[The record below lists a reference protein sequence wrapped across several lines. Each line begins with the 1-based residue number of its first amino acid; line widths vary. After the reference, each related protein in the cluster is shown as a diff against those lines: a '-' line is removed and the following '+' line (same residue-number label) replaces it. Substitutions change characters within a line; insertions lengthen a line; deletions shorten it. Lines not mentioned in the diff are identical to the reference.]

1 MFTIKGKVA
10 IITGPSGGIG
20 KGVAMKFA
28 EAGFDIFG
36 VDYAD
41 CAELK
46 KEIEEK
52 FGTKLEYMQADLTKT
67 NAALAEKIVESA
79 VKAFG
84 RADVLI
90 NNAGIAR
97 RCDAI
102 DYKEEDWNAAITINL
117 TTCFLLSQAVARQYM
132 KQGTGGKIVS
142 LASMLAFSGGIR
154 VPSYAA
160 SKHGIAGITK
170 ALCNEWAKEGINVNA
185 VAPGYVDT
193 PMNKA
198 HKEDPKR
205 FKELNDRIPFGR
217 WATPEEIAGPIL
229 FLCTE
234 EARYINGYV
243 LAVDGGWLAR

>member
-46 KEIEEK
+46 KEIEAK

-67 NAALAEKIVESA
+67 NADLAEKIVESA
-79 VKAFG
+79 VEAFG
-84 RADVLI
+84 RVDVLI

-132 KQGTGGKIVS
+132 KQGTAVKLSVWRLCWPSAAAFAFRPTRPANTESRGSQKRCAMNGQKK
-142 LASMLAFSGGIR
+142 ASMLTPLRR
-154 VPSYAA
+154 VMWT
-160 SKHGIAGITK
+160 H
-170 ALCNEWAKEGINVNA
+170 
-185 VAPGYVDT
+185 
-193 PMNKA
+193 
-198 HKEDPKR
+198 R
-205 FKELNDRIPFGR
+205 
-217 WATPEEIAGPIL
+217 
-229 FLCTE
+229 
-234 EARYINGYV
+234 
-243 LAVDGGWLAR
+243 

>member
-1 MFTIKGKVA
+1 MFTINGKVA

-46 KEIEEK
+46 KEIEGK

-67 NAALAEKIVESA
+67 DTALAEKIVASA
-79 VKAFG
+79 VDAFG
-84 RADVLI
+84 RVDVLV

-102 DYKEEDWNAAITINL
+102 DYREEDWNAAITINL
-117 TTCFLLSQAVARQYM
+117 TTCFLLSQQVAKQYI

-170 ALCNEWAKEGINVNA
+170 ALCNEWAKHGINVNA

-193 PMNKA
+193 PMNQA
-198 HKEDPKR
+198 HKDDPKR
-205 FKELNDRIPFGR
+205 FKELNERIPYGR

-234 EARYINGYV
+234 EAKYINGYV

>member
-1 MFTIKGKVA
+1 MFTINGKVA
-10 IITGPSGGIG
+10 VITGPSGGIG

-46 KEIEEK
+46 KEIEGK
-52 FGTKLEYMQADLTKT
+52 FGTKVEYMQADLTKT
-67 NAALAEKIVESA
+67 DTALAEKIISSA

-84 RADVLI
+84 RVDVLI

-117 TTCFLLSQAVARQYM
+117 TTCFLLSQQAAKQYI
-132 KQGTGGKIVS
+132 KQGNGGKIVS

-170 ALCNEWAKEGINVNA
+170 ALCNEWAKHGINVNA

-193 PMNKA
+193 PMNQA
-198 HKEDPKR
+198 HKDDPQR
-205 FKELNDRIPFGR
+205 FQELNERIPFGR

-234 EARYINGYV
+234 EAKYINGYV

>member
-1 MFTIKGKVA
+1 MFTIKGEVA

-20 KGVAMKFA
+20 KSVAQTFA
-28 EAGFDIFG
+28 EAGINIFG
-36 VDYAD
+36 VDFSPMD
-41 CAELK
+41 EIK
-46 KEIEEK
+46 KECEDLGVK
-52 FGTKLEYMQADLTKT
+52 FEGYHADLTKPS
-67 NAALAEKIVESA
+67 AELMADIVEKA
-79 VKAFG
+79 VEAFG
-84 RADVLI
+84 RVDILI

-102 DYKEEDWNAAITINL
+102 DYTEADWDAALNINL
-117 TTCFLLSQAVARQYM
+117 KTCFLLSQACARQFI

-142 LASMLAFSGGIR
+142 MASMLAWSGGIR

-170 ALCNEWAKEGINVNA
+170 AFANEWAKLGINVNA

-193 PMNKA
+193 PMNQA
-198 HKEDPKR
+198 HKDDKKR
-205 FKELNDRIPFGR
+205 YEELMARIPIGR
-217 WATPEEIAGPIL
+217 WADPKEIAGPIL

-234 EARYINGYV
+234 EAAYINGYV